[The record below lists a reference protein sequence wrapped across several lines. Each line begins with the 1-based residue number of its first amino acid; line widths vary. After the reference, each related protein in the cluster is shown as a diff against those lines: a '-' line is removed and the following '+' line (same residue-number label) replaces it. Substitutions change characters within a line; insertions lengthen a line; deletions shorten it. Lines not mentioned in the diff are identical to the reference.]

1 MKAGWKANPGEEV
14 IVAAHD
20 PPEQFSSL
28 ALEQFISSSLAA
40 ANISAAA
47 SLWHNYQ
54 YKLAKTAAAALLLQ
68 HTCRSV
74 GSSLASILRHQGQSR
89 FEYLF

>member
-1 MKAGWKANPGEEV
+1 MEAGWKAKPGEEV

-20 PPEQFSSL
+20 PPEHFSSP
-28 ALEQFISSSLAA
+28 ALEQFISSSLAT

-54 YKLAKTAAAALLLQ
+54 YNLAIKRQQQPCFCNLD
-68 HTCRSV
+68 H
-74 GSSLASILRHQGQSR
+74 
-89 FEYLF
+89 